1 MNWLKSHPIAAV
13 AAGAVLGYVF
23 AQQFKRLPGVS
34 KLPQV

>member
-1 MNWLKSHPIAAV
+1 MEWLKKHPLAAV
-13 AAGAVLGYVF
+13 GVGAVLGYVF